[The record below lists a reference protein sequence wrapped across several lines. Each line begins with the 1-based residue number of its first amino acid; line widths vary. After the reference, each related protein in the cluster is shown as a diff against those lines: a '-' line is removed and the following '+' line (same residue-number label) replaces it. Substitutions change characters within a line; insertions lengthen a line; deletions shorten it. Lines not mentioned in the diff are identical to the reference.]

1 MQNTVLIMNK
11 LYGLQHSVGKEKLFN
26 TVGYEMS
33 CRELKV
39 WCGAGHR
46 KSRKKRIFHCQSYCQ
61 GDQFLRISFVY
72 LYHTD
77 EIFITSGLYF
87 VH

>member
-1 MQNTVLIMNK
+1 MNK
-11 LYGLQHSVGKEKLFN
+11 LYCLQHSVGKEKLFN

-46 KSRKKRIFHCQSYCQ
+46 KSRKKRIFHCQSYCHS
-61 GDQFLRISFVY
+61 DQFLRISFVY